1 MKEYFLEIFRVNPKE
16 INELY
21 GIRAIGCYIVIAYHC
36 FVNGL
41 GFMPAYFRDY
51 HSAFQNFEFL
61 MDLFFVISSFLVSYA
76 FSNELKKSN
85 FLSAWKNFF
94 FKRSLR
100 IFPPLYLL
108 ISFSI
113 IIMGLTLQAAKQ
125 GANLGVMT
133 SGLGELEMKLSNWW
147 VDVFYISNYFPVRML
162 IHGWSLSMEEQF
174 YIAMPVFFLFYTTY
188 IKRTKW
194 KFLFLLGFLVLPIAV
209 RTYYYFL
216 IPMDSNEIYVQK
228 IFHPIHTH
236 FDSFIAG
243 ILLMEIFRLHK
254 DSMLNV
260 KFKKWFYLL
269 FIPSTLLLIYSFTFK
284 YESLKFYQTVF
295 RISEFTLFSF
305 LLVLG
310 TVLGY
315 FSYFKTMLT
324 NILIVSVG
332 KLSYGIY
339 LVHLYV
345 SGFVMIKVYSYTD
358 IQSNDS
364 ISVLKSSI
372 YTLGISTILAL
383 LSYYFVEKPFL
394 KIREWSQPRFDVQ
407 THTFYRIPINNSEL
421 RIVSW
426 ILTALS
432 FVPFFIFKQFI
443 KINFVEKSFLSSSIL
458 FLLITLPILFNLFT
472 LITKRSLGFT
482 WLFHA
487 KFSVTSKQA

>member
-41 GFMPAYFRDY
+41 GFMPSSFRDY

-76 FSNELKKSN
+76 FSNELKRLK

-94 FKRSLR
+94 IKRSLR

-133 SGLGELEMKLSNWW
+133 SGLGKLEAELGNWW
-147 VDVFYISNYFPVRML
+147 VDVFYISNYFPTRML

-174 YIAMPVFFLFYTTY
+174 YIAMPLFFLFYTTFF
-188 IKRTKW
+188 KHTRS
-194 KFLFLLGFLVLPIAV
+194 KFLFLLGFLILPIV
-209 RTYYYFL
+209 IRIYYYYN
-216 IPMDSNEIYVQK
+216 IPMDTNEIYVQK

-243 ILLMEIFRLHK
+243 IMIMEIFRLHRDAK
-254 DSMLNV
+254 LTLN
-260 KFKKWFYLL
+260 FKKWFYLL
-269 FIPSTLLLIYSFTFK
+269 FIPATFLLLYSFTFE
-284 YESLKFYQTVF
+284 YESMKFYQTVF

-315 FSYFKTMLT
+315 FSFFKTFLT
-324 NILIVSVG
+324 NLIIVSVG

-364 ISVLKSSI
+364 MSVFISSI

-383 LSYYFVEKPFL
+383 FSYYFVEKPFL
-394 KIREWSQPRFDVQ
+394 KIREWSQPKFNVQ
-407 THTFYRIPINNSEL
+407 TQSFYRLAINLSEIK
-421 RIVSW
+421 IVSW
-426 ILTALS
+426 ILTAIS
-432 FVPFFIFKQFI
+432 FLPFYLLKQFI
-443 KINFVEKSFLSSSIL
+443 KIGFVEKSFVSSTIL
-458 FLLITLPILFNLFT
+458 FLLIALPILLNLYT
-472 LITKRSLGFT
+472 LITKRSLFFI
-482 WLFHA
+482 WFLQQ
-487 KFSVTSKQA
+487 KFKEIGKLS